1 MTSEAI
7 SDTRKRP
14 LPDRLR
20 RHLENRAQG
29 RFARLA
35 AHLPESRTDAS
46 RTAARHGRFA
56 ADRDVRKAP
65 AEEGLS

>member
-7 SDTRKRP
+7 SNIRKTP

-20 RHLENRAQG
+20 RHLENRAHC

-35 AHLPESRTDAS
+35 AHLAEGLRDAS
-46 RTAARHGRFA
+46 RTAARHGRLA
-56 ADRDVRKAP
+56 AERDVRKAP
-65 AEEGLS
+65 AAEGLS

>member
-7 SDTRKRP
+7 SNTRKTP

-20 RHLENRAQG
+20 RHLENCPQG
-29 RFARLA
+29 GFARLA
-35 AHLPESRTDAS
+35 AHLPEGRTDAS
-46 RTAARHGRFA
+46 RTAARHGRLA
-56 ADRDVRKAP
+56 ADRDVRKVQ